1 MKKAKYLKKNN
12 SDVKFD
18 KIIESLDF
26 GNNAQ
31 FKQESRKNEKTEK
44 SSGKEKDEN
53 DDLINV

>member
-26 GNNAQ
+26 GNNIQ
-31 FKQESRKNEKTEK
+31 SKQESRKNEKTEK

>member
-18 KIIESLDF
+18 KIIASLDF
-26 GNNAQ
+26 DQNIQAR
-31 FKQESRKNEKTEK
+31 QESRKNEKTEK
-44 SSGKEKDEN
+44 SSGKERDEH